1 MDAAPRR
8 GLPTIETGC
17 PFLQQS
23 TTDSPQAVCR
33 SQRDPARVDA
43 DFAAACCAT
52 GRHLACARYIAV
64 HGPEAAQQLADAAG
78 TPLAVVEPPV
88 QEESESLPPPKD
100 GLALLSSVALLLGV
114 PILLISAY
122 IVINLQWGAR
132 EAAGPAPTV
141 EPSPPPVIATPIPRP
156 AAGLPVRLTIPR
168 LKIDAAVEQI
178 GLMPDRTME
187 VPKRFDTAG
196 WYMLGRRPGE
206 LGNAVLAGHLDS
218 KTGPAIFWR
227 LKELQ
232 PGDEVIV
239 TGDDGQERRFLV
251 RARET
256 YRYDQ
261 VPIKQIFGRSQE
273 IGLNLIT
280 CAGAFDRRT
289 QNYEQ
294 RLVVYTTL
302 AH

>member
-1 MDAAPRR
+1 
-8 GLPTIETGC
+8 
-17 PFLQQS
+17 
-23 TTDSPQAVCR
+23 
-33 SQRDPARVDA
+33 
-43 DFAAACCAT
+43 
-52 GRHLACARYIAV
+52 
-64 HGPEAAQQLADAAG
+64 
-78 TPLAVVEPPV
+78 
-88 QEESESLPPPKD
+88 
-100 GLALLSSVALLLGV
+100 
-114 PILLISAY
+114 
-122 IVINLQWGAR
+122 
-132 EAAGPAPTV
+132 
-141 EPSPPPVIATPIPRP
+141 
-156 AAGLPVRLTIPR
+156 
-168 LKIDAAVEQI
+168 
-178 GLMPDRTME
+178 ME

-218 KTGPAIFWR
+218 KAGPAVFWR

-251 RARET
+251 RAQET

-261 VPIKQIFGRSQE
+261 VPIKQIFGRGQE

-280 CAGAFDRRT
+280 CAGTFDRRT

-302 AH
+302 AP